1 VISTKEAAMK
11 KLFTLMLGATVV
23 AGCVDR
29 TPTDVSS
36 SRSAVAGLDAA
47 AGSGP
52 GITVMTYNVYYGTDA
67 EPLLAVTNPDDI
79 PFVAAGIW
87 ALEDTTNFP
96 ERAGALAAEIAK
108 QRPHLVGLQEAA
120 LWRIQSPSDFG
131 ATPAT
136 DVVYDFLA
144 LLVDSLAA
152 HGQSYVVA
160 AANATTDIELP
171 VFVGLDGSTPLFDDV
186 RLTDRDAVLV
196 RGDVAW
202 SNAQSDKF
210 DKYIDLLGSGVYEGW
225 ASVDAT
231 IDGRTYRFVSA
242 HLEFQEAE
250 PIQVLQAQELIDLLE
265 DETRPTI
272 LVGDFNS
279 DASGLNPAKET
290 ASYGMLTDAGFVDSW
305 NRSGYSTAGLTCC
318 QDKDLLNPFGTF
330 GERVDIIFTRNMPLQ
345 TPAGTLLS
353 SRQLVGDRPGD
364 RTISGLWPSD
374 HAGVVATFLVPPVAP
389 TTVAAMK

>member
-1 VISTKEAAMK
+1 MK
-11 KLFTLMLGATVV
+11 KLFTLMLGAAVV
-23 AGCVDR
+23 VGCADR
-29 TPTDVSS
+29 SPTDVSS
-36 SRSAVAGLDAA
+36 YGTALSGLDAA
-47 AGSGP
+47 AARGP
-52 GITVMTYNVYYGTDA
+52 GITVMTYNVYYGTDP

-120 LWRIQSPSDFG
+120 LFRIQSPGDAAFG
-131 ATPAT
+131 GTVPAT
-136 DVVYDFLA
+136 DTVYDFLA

-152 HGQSYVVA
+152 HGEPYVLA
-160 AANATTDIELP
+160 AVDSTTDVEVP
-171 VFVGLDGSTPLFDDV
+171 VYTGVGPVPVDDV

-202 SNAQSDKF
+202 ANAQSDKF
-210 DKYIDLLGSGVYEGW
+210 NAFIPLFGTGVYQGW
-225 ASVDAT
+225 ASVVAT
-231 IDGRTYRFVSA
+231 IQGKTYRFVSA
-242 HLEFQEAE
+242 HLEFQQAA
-250 PIQVLQAQELIDLLE
+250 PIQVLQAQELIDLLQ
-265 DETRPTI
+265 DETLPTI

-290 ASYGMLTDAGFVDSW
+290 ASYGMLTDAGFVDTW

-318 QDKDLLNPFGTF
+318 QDKDLLNPFGTYD
-330 GERVDIIFTRNMPLQ
+330 ERVDIIFTRNMPQQ
-345 TPAGTLLS
+345 TRAGTLVLS
-353 SRQLVGDRPGD
+353 RKLVGDRPGD
-364 RTISGLWPSD
+364 RTASGLWPSD

-389 TTVAAMK
+389 AAVAAK

>member
-1 VISTKEAAMK
+1 MK
-11 KLFTLMLGATVV
+11 RLFTLLLGATVV
-23 AGCVDR
+23 IGCVDR
-29 TPTDVSS
+29 TPMDVSS
-36 SRSAVAGLDAA
+36 NRSAVAGLDAA

-52 GITVMTYNVYYGTDA
+52 GITVMTYNVYYGTDP
-67 EPLLAVTNPDDI
+67 EPLLSVTDPNEI
-79 PFVAAGIW
+79 PVVAIPIW
-87 ALEDTTNFP
+87 ALAQQTNFP

-120 LWRIQSPSDFG
+120 LWRVQSPSDL

-152 HGQSYVVA
+152 HGQSYVLA

-171 VFVGLDGSTPLFDDV
+171 VLVGFDGGIPLFDDV

-210 DKYIDLLGSGVYEGW
+210 NAHIDLLGSGVYEGW

-231 IDGRTYRFVSA
+231 IDGQTYRFVTA
-242 HLEFQEAE
+242 HLEFQQAA
-250 PIQVLQAQELIDLLE
+250 PIQELQAQELIDLLQ

-279 DASGLNPAKET
+279 DASGLNPAKAT
-290 ASYGMLTDAGFVDSW
+290 ASYGKLLDAGFVDSW
-305 NRSGYSTAGLTCC
+305 NRSGYTTAGLTCC
-318 QDKDLLNPFGTF
+318 QDKDLLNRFGTYD
-330 GERVDIIFTRNMPLQ
+330 ERVDIIFTRNLPLR
-345 TPAGTLLS
+345 TPAGALLS
-353 SRQLVGDRPGD
+353 SRLLVGDRPGD
-364 RTISGLWPSD
+364 RTNSGLWPSD
-374 HAGVVATFLVPPVAP
+374 HAGVVATFLAPPVAP
-389 TTVAAMK
+389 AAFVAEK